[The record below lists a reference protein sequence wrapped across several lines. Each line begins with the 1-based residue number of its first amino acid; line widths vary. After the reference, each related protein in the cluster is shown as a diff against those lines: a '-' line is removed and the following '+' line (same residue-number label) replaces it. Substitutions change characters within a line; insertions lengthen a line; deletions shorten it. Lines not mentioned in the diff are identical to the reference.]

1 VSAVHVNAK
10 SAANQWGRNGFDRV
24 ELGGQVQVG
33 LNILDRS
40 KTIVANNNNHFDSVR
55 LAA

>member
-1 VSAVHVNAK
+1 MNAK